1 MSRGFE
7 AERKHRAVS
16 IPWELLDEVE
26 KFIHEHPEIGYDRLT
41 QFVTDAVRR
50 RLEEVKKLYPS

>member
-7 AERKHRAVS
+7 VERKRIAVS
-16 IPWELLDEVE
+16 LPQNLLDEVE
-26 KFIHEHPEIGYDRLT
+26 KFIHEHPETGYDRLT